1 MPKHIDRKT
10 IPTREEIFRITL
22 WLPDQRALNEV
33 LATAKV
39 VLNGGAPRREAD
51 GTYRIDLYALPEE
64 GKKIIAL
71 CYRNEVDETYGEV
84 LSERRKEVSK
94 IDRFKGGKV
103 KPTGI
108 GEKR

>member
-1 MPKHIDRKT
+1 MAKRTDGKILRVKHKISK
-10 IPTREEIFRITL
+10 ITL

-39 VLNGGAPRREAD
+39 VLDDAAPRRESD
-51 GTYRIDLYALPEE
+51 GTYRIELYAAPAEA
-64 GKKIIAL
+64 KKIL
-71 CYRNEVDETYGEV
+71 DLGYRNEVDETYGEV
-84 LSERRKEVSK
+84 LAMRRKEVSK

-108 GEKR
+108 GKKR